1 LKISRPGDDQSLIF
15 TDTVSL
21 QLETVL
27 AIDTF
32 PTWSTLQLLA
42 GRYTSPEVGK
52 VETSSATELL
62 SIGTPA
68 FRNFGIPDQASFDS
82 MTCSLQ
88 YSYVY
93 GDTTTPLTFNVHR
106 LVNRMVSNARNLQE
120 VAYEG
125 TPIFSFNLTPSARGG
140 VATVRC
146 DELGRQILALPQ
158 GAFASPDTFA
168 GSFRGLAIV
177 PDASVNGTVVG
188 FDINTGFFGRETLF
202 RLYHKTAPGSDSTV
216 SETFLIN
223 FVSRRYNRIIPDR
236 TGSLLSSLS
245 APYTA
250 LAPNATNGRVFLQN
264 GTGLRIRIKFP
275 FLESMR
281 DALGGMVVAKA
292 ELVFKPDSI
301 PTTTEP
307 NVGLILGYQLQENGQ
322 IRTGADGDRFVIS
335 NEDLSGVQITGYS
348 ATRNEFRFPITL
360 TLQRVLN
367 RTSANNGII
376 VGSLVAD
383 DAFRVNISRIRS
395 EQIKLEL
402 YYLRTGTL

>member
-1 LKISRPGDDQSLIF
+1 
-15 TDTVSL
+15 
-21 QLETVL
+21 
-27 AIDTF
+27 
-32 PTWSTLQLLA
+32 
-42 GRYTSPEVGK
+42 
-52 VETSSATELL
+52 
-62 SIGTPA
+62 
-68 FRNFGIPDQASFDS
+68 
-82 MTCSLQ
+82 
-88 YSYVY
+88 
-93 GDTTTPLTFNVHR
+93 
-106 LVNRMVSNARNLQE
+106 
-120 VAYEG
+120 
-125 TPIFSFNLTPSARGG
+125 
-140 VATVRC
+140 
-146 DELGRQILALPQ
+146 
-158 GAFASPDTFA
+158 
-168 GSFRGLAIV
+168 
-177 PDASVNGTVVG
+177 
-188 FDINTGFFGRETLF
+188 
-202 RLYHKTAPGSDSTV
+202 
-216 SETFLIN
+216 
-223 FVSRRYNRIIPDR
+223 
-236 TGSLLSSLS
+236 
-245 APYTA
+245 
-250 LAPNATNGRVFLQN
+250 
-264 GTGLRIRIKFP
+264 
-275 FLESMR
+275 MR